1 LPKAAAVSARLSALR
16 CVPLAGPSLPVKKVE
31 TLEARESNPGYGQ
44 RLETIK
50 IRNILPRVS
59 GIKMDGSVGSPRKK
73 QTGRRRKDSPT
84 ITKRFPGQKRL
95 GKERSMQLRRSA
107 SH

>member
-50 IRNILPRVS
+50 FAIFYRVFQGSKWTAASDHHERNRPEEGAKTRGRLRKGFQDKS
-59 GIKMDGSVGSPRKK
+59 GLAK
-73 QTGRRRKDSPT
+73 
-84 ITKRFPGQKRL
+84 
-95 GKERSMQLRRSA
+95 SA
-107 SH
+107 PCNCG